1 MDRQNV
7 AIIGLGRVG
16 SAFLGAI
23 LRLAERG
30 INLQYAIEPADTPGK
45 AQAIAAGIK
54 IVTVDQMIALGDQ
67 VDVIFDLTGD
77 HDVRKELRKKLVASN
92 NVHTVIASE
101 TIARVVWSL
110 ITNEELPIST
120 SGKKMGY

>member
-1 MDRQNV
+1 MEKQNV

-23 LRLAERG
+23 LSLAERG
-30 INLQYAIEPADTPGK
+30 IKIQYAIEQADTPGK
-45 AQAIAAGIK
+45 ALAIAAGIK
-54 IVTVDQMIALGDQ
+54 IVTVDEMIALGDQ
-67 VDVIFDLTGD
+67 VDVIFDLTGN

-110 ITNEELPIST
+110 ITDEELPISA
-120 SGKKMGY
+120 GKKMGY